1 MTRPVHGCKVYFGDI
16 EGVSRVGV
24 KGRVKL
30 VPAGLVLPQELGQ
43 DFGASGNQVAGN
55 TITDLPSSGSRAAC
69 TALPPAL
76 NLGKPTLLLLALLHT
91 KSQ

>member
-24 KGRVKL
+24 MGRVKL

-69 TALPPAL
+69 TSLPPAL
-76 NLGKPTLLLLALLHT
+76 NLGKTTFLLLALLHT

>member
-55 TITDLPSSGSRAAC
+55 TITDLPSSGSGAAC
-69 TALPPAL
+69 TSLPPAL
-76 NLGKPTLLLLALLHT
+76 NLGKATFLLLALLHT

>member
-16 EGVSRVGV
+16 EGVSRIGV

-55 TITDLPSSGSRAAC
+55 TITDLPRSGSRAAC
-69 TALPPAL
+69 TSLPPAL

>member
-55 TITDLPSSGSRAAC
+55 TITDLPSSSRSRAASAC
-69 TALPPAL
+69 IPSTL
-76 NLGKPTLLLLALLHT
+76 NLGETTFFLLALL
-91 KSQ
+91 